1 MFLISQISGIVFML
15 RHFDFA
21 LFLKGPFKRDVY
33 EKGLV
38 FGLMLFPLTLFTTL
52 SATIDRTMIAAI
64 SGFEEVAAYSLAFR
78 LIMPAMVV
86 ITGSV
91 MLVLF
96 PYIAAQWRPGQYM
109 KAGVYHFTGLR
120 LSAFLTLLFFVF
132 LVLLS
137 LFMHFPGIDSYLG
150 AYKKTFL
157 LLPFLGIM
165 PLIECLFVS
174 ASNLLQIMN
183 RTKGLLLAMPFFVVI
198 NVLLNYLLIPAYG
211 AFGAAAATLAGYLSA
226 AAGANVLLYRAIKK
240 DKLKINIRIYLKP
253 AFYGGLIIISG
264 LGAVLSAILARPW
277 GWPWGYLYVPAA
289 ILVYSVCF
297 VLLLLRA
304 GFIRPG
310 DMRKL
315 GGL

>member
-1 MFLISQISGIVFML
+1 
-15 RHFDFA
+15 
-21 LFLKGPFKRDVY
+21 
-33 EKGLV
+33 
-38 FGLMLFPLTLFTTL
+38 
-52 SATIDRTMIAAI
+52 
-64 SGFEEVAAYSLAFR
+64 
-78 LIMPAMVV
+78 
-86 ITGSV
+86 
-91 MLVLF
+91 
-96 PYIAAQWRPGQYM
+96 
-109 KAGVYHFTGLR
+109 
-120 LSAFLTLLFFVF
+120 
-132 LVLLS
+132 
-137 LFMHFPGIDSYLG
+137 LG